1 MDQKCSKSDLSA
13 AFSPFGVI
21 SLIDYHNNGRAS
33 VKYSVPD
40 AARLAIQRMNL
51 VPLCGCC
58 LNVSIFYHATQL
70 EVRRITKQPHLTAII
85 QSRRLSIF
93 GHIARMDDDAD
104 DKMILTA
111 PAAEDWKRPPGRP
124 CITWLN
130 TVRDLRAYKFTLSE
144 SVDLM
149 QNNPVWRL
157 MSTYGA
163 VHS

>member
-1 MDQKCSKSDLSA
+1 
-13 AFSPFGVI
+13 
-21 SLIDYHNNGRAS
+21 
-33 VKYSVPD
+33 
-40 AARLAIQRMNL
+40 MNL

-149 QNNPVWRL
+149 QNTPVWRL